1 MNKLVLFDI
10 DKTLID
16 RSICHHVAFSYAFKK
31 VYGVTVDI
39 SIINYAGMTDPQ
51 IAVEVLKC
59 VGLDENLIK
68 AKLDECMK
76 AVVDYF
82 KENVEREDIPAL
94 DGARELLDTLENKVI
109 IGLITGNLEPIA
121 IEKMKKAGLSRYF
134 QVGGFGSDN
143 INRTELVKTAIKRAK
158 DGHDFDGS
166 EIFVFG
172 DTPRDI
178 KAGFESGAK
187 TVGVA
192 TGRYSKDELKDSG
205 ADFAFD
211 NLKDKERIV
220 ESILGNH

>member
-1 MNKLVLFDI
+1 MDKLVLFDI

-59 VGLDENLIK
+59 IGLSENLIK
-68 AKLDECMK
+68 AKLDECME
-76 AVVDYF
+76 AIVDYF
-82 KENVEREDIPAL
+82 EKNAQRENIHAL
-94 DGARELLDTLENKVI
+94 DGAKELLDALENKAI
-109 IGLITGNLEPIA
+109 IGLITGNLESIA
-121 IEKMKKAGLSRYF
+121 LEKMRKAGLSRYF
-134 QVGGFGSDN
+134 KVGGFGSDN
-143 INRTELVKTAIKRAK
+143 INRTELVKTAIKRAT
-158 DGHDFDGS
+158 DNYDFRGS
-166 EIFVFG
+166 EIFVIG

-192 TGRYSKDELKDSG
+192 TGRYSKDELKDSD
-205 ADFAFD
+205 ADFVFD
-211 NLKDKERIV
+211 NLTDKKE
-220 ESILGNH
+220 ILNVILENS